1 MTEDVDFRSDK
12 SESAE
17 GGRVAVNR
25 WAGYHHNLDEDV
37 IAEAFSTPARSMEDF
52 DPEIR
57 DAIAEDALERSELI
71 GFWVAWHLAGGFD
84 DLSRGG
90 CRTGRPSFARSAA
103 SGPPTARIQTSSSSP
118 GSSSTSTRPGPS
130 RSPGRSRPPKVE
142 GSADPVARW
151 LPCTPLSA

>member
-1 MTEDVDFRSDK
+1 MTEDLDFRSDK

-52 DPEIR
+52 EPEFR
-57 DAIAEDALERSELI
+57 DAIAQDALERSELI

-84 DLSRGG
+84 NLERGG
-90 CRTGRPSFARSAA
+90 WHRATIFRKVHP
-103 SGPPTARIQTSSSSP
+103 SGPPTVRTPTSSSSP
-118 GSSSTSTRPGPS
+118 GSSSTSTLPGPS
-130 RSPGRSRPPKVE
+130 RSPGRSRPPVVE
-142 GSADPVARW
+142 GSANPSSELAPVHSS
-151 LPCTPLSA
+151 TT